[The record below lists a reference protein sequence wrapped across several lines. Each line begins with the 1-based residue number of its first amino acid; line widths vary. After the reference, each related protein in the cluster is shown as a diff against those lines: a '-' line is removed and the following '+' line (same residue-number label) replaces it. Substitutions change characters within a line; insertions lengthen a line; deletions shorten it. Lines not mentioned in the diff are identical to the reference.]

1 MSGMGLIMT
10 IIVGGLAGFVAE
22 KIMKADHGLM
32 MNIGLGIGGAI
43 VLNYLLGAVLNM
55 HFAGLIGQL
64 ITAVAGACGLI
75 YGYRMLKAR
84 N

>member
-10 IIVGGLAGFVAE
+10 IVIGGLAGFIAE
-22 KIMKADHGLM
+22 KIMKANHGLL
-32 MNIGLGIGGAI
+32 MNIGMGIAGAF

-75 YGYRMLKAR
+75 FAYRAIKGR
-84 N
+84 G